1 MTDSTPNP
9 KTFDLAGL
17 LAGIEQPEDTV
28 EVFLDKRV
36 MYEIQKAQQT
46 IRRATALK
54 DEEALKAA
62 EQAYKDLAEVGIKSR
77 LVFHLRDTP
86 RHVKKALRMKAERK
100 HASEPNAWGMKIP
113 SAEQEEYF
121 TNLRWSSH
129 IVKVVAADGAEG
141 ELSPEDVASFR
152 DSAPDVSVKHIED
165 AINAFT
171 LETEQGF
178 ETLSQEQ
185 GFLSQ
190 P

>member
-1 MTDSTPNP
+1 MTDTTPNP
-9 KTFDLAGL
+9 KTLDLAGL

-28 EVFLDKRV
+28 EVFLDKKV
-36 MYEIQKAQQT
+36 MYEIQKAQET

-54 DEEALKAA
+54 QKDELETA
-62 EQAYKDLAEVGIKSR
+62 EKAYKDLAEIGVKSR

-100 HASEPNAWGMKIP
+100 HASEANAWGMKIP
-113 SAEQEEYF
+113 SEEQQEYF
-121 TNLRWSSH
+121 TNLLWASH
-129 IVKVVAADGAEG
+129 IIKVVDASGAEG
-141 ELSPEDVASFR
+141 ELTPEDVEKFR
-152 DSAPDVSVKHIED
+152 DQAPDVSVKHVEN

>member
-9 KTFDLAGL
+9 KTLDLAGL

-28 EVFLDKRV
+28 EVFLDKKV
-36 MYEIQKAQQT
+36 MYEIQKAQEV
-46 IRRATALK
+46 IRRATALGDK
-54 DEEALKAA
+54 EALKAA
-62 EQAYKDLAEVGIKSR
+62 EQAYKDLAEAGVSSR
-77 LVFHLRDTP
+77 LVFHLKDLP
-86 RHVKKALRMKAERK
+86 RHVKKALKMKAERK
-100 HASEPNAWGMKIP
+100 HASEATPWGFKVP
-113 SAEQEEYF
+113 SDEQQEYH
-121 TNLRWSSH
+121 TNLLWSAH
-129 IVKVVAADGAEG
+129 IVKVMAADGSEG
-141 ELSPEDVASFR
+141 SLTPEQIEDFR
-152 DSAPDVSVKHIED
+152 GRAPEVSTKRLED

>member
-1 MTDSTPNP
+1 MTDTTPNP
-9 KTFDLAGL
+9 KTLDLAGL

-28 EVFLDKRV
+28 EVFLDKKV
-36 MYEIQKAQQT
+36 MYEIQKAQEV

-54 DEEALKAA
+54 QKDELEAA
-62 EQAYKDLAEVGIKSR
+62 EQAYKDLAEAGVKSR
-77 LVFHLRDTP
+77 LVFHIQDTP

-100 HASEPNAWGMKIP
+100 HASEATAWGIKVP
-113 SAEQEEYF
+113 SEEQQEYF
-121 TNLRWSSH
+121 TNLLWASH
-129 IVKVVAADGAEG
+129 IIKVIDANGAEG
-141 ELSPEDVASFR
+141 QLTPEDVASFR
-152 DSAPDVSVKHIED
+152 DQAPEVSTKRLEE